1 MLGPTLEAMTRG
13 TRGLLRPRLYWLLI
27 FVPLSI
33 VAFVLQQPQ
42 LTFVFACLAI
52 VPLAGMIG
60 RGTDELAIRT
70 GPRVGGLLNA
80 TFGNL
85 TEIIVSALLILGG
98 QLEVVKAS
106 LIGSILGN
114 VLLVLGASFF
124 AGGLRYREQRFSAR
138 SVNVHS
144 ASLFMAVIGL
154 ILPTLFVL
162 SVNESGQERLVVSVV
177 VSGVLIVI
185 YVATLAFT
193 LFTHADL
200 FQAVREEDG
209 RQPWPAW
216 QALLLLFVAAIL
228 VGAES
233 ELLTRTLE
241 PTIAALG
248 ISPVFIGVVVI
259 AIIGNAAEHASA
271 VLFAIRNQVEVA
283 VEIALG
289 SASQVALFVAPA
301 LVFFSLV
308 AGHPMTF
315 IFTALEV
322 GAVALATLIAALL
335 TTDGRSNWLEGLE
348 LIGVYVIVAASFFFI
363 R

>member
-1 MLGPTLEAMTRG
+1 MLGPTLTEMS
-13 TRGLLRPRLYWLLI
+13 RGLLRPRLEWLLV
-27 FVPLSI
+27 FVPASVL
-33 VAFVLQQPQ
+33 AELLQQPE
-42 LTFVFACLAI
+42 LTFLFACLAI

-60 RGTDELAIRT
+60 RGTEELAIRT

-85 TEIIVSALLILGG
+85 TEIIVSALLIVNG
-98 QLEVVKAS
+98 QLVVVKAS

-124 AGGLRYREQRFSAR
+124 AGGLRYKEQRFSAR
-138 SVNVHS
+138 SVNVHA

-154 ILPTLFVL
+154 IMPTIFVL
-162 SVNESGQERLVVSVV
+162 STSETGQERLVVSVV
-177 VSGVLIVI
+177 VSGVLILV
-185 YVATLAFT
+185 YVATLVFT

-200 FQAVREEDG
+200 FHAGEAEGG

-216 QALLLLFVAAIL
+216 QALLLLFVAAVL
-228 VGAES
+228 VGLES
-233 ELLTRTLE
+233 ELLTRSLE

-248 ISPVFIGVVVI
+248 LSEVFIGVVVI

-271 VLFAIRNQVEVA
+271 VMFAIRNKAEIA

-301 LVFFSLV
+301 LVFFSLI
-308 AGHPMTF
+308 AGHPMNF
-315 IFTALEV
+315 IFTPLEV
-322 GAVALATLIAALL
+322 VSVALATVIAALL
-335 TTDGRSNWLEGLE
+335 TMDGRSNWLEGLE
-348 LIGVYVIVAASFFFI
+348 LIGVYVIVAVSFFFVG
-363 R
+363 

>member
-1 MLGPTLEAMTRG
+1 MLVPTLEAMTRG
-13 TRGLLRPRLYWLLI
+13 TRGLLRPRLYWLLV
-27 FVPLSI
+27 FVPLSV
-33 VAFVLQQPQ
+33 VAALLQQAE
-42 LTFVFACLAI
+42 LTFLFACLAI
-52 VPLAGMIG
+52 IPLAGMIG
-60 RGTDELAIRT
+60 QGTDELAIRT

-85 TEIIVSALLILGG
+85 TEIIVSALLIVGG

-124 AGGLRYREQRFSAR
+124 AGGLRHKEQRFSPR

-144 ASLFMAVIGL
+144 ASLFMAVIAL

-162 SVNESGQERLVVSVV
+162 SSNETGQQRLVVSIVV
-177 VSGVLIVI
+177 AGVLIVV
-185 YVATLAFT
+185 YVATLVFT
-193 LFTHADL
+193 LFTHAD
-200 FQAVREEDG
+200 FFGAVEAGG
-209 RQPWPAW
+209 RTPWPAW
-216 QALLLLFVAAIL
+216 QALLLLFVSAVL
-228 VGAES
+228 VGVES

-241 PTIAALG
+241 PTIETLG
-248 ISPVFIGVVVI
+248 ISPVFIGVIVI

-271 VLFAIRNQVEVA
+271 VLFALRNQVEIA

-301 LVFFSLV
+301 LVFFSLFT
-308 AGHPMTF
+308 AHPMTF

-322 GAVALATLIAALL
+322 GAVAMAALIAALL
-335 TTDGRSNWLEGLE
+335 TMDGRSNWLEGLE
-348 LIGVYVIVAASFFFI
+348 LMGVYVIVAASFFFI

>member
-1 MLGPTLEAMTRG
+1 MLGPTLEVMTSG
-13 TRGLLRPRLYWLLI
+13 TRGLLRPRLHWLLI
-27 FVPLSI
+27 FVPASI
-33 VAFVLQQPQ
+33 VTAALQQPE

-60 RGTDELAIRT
+60 RGTEELAIRA

-85 TEIIVSALLILGG
+85 TEIIVSALLIVSG
-98 QLEVVKAS
+98 QLVVVKAS

-114 VLLVLGASFF
+114 VLLVLGVSFF
-124 AGGLRYREQRFSAR
+124 AGGLRHKEQHFSAR

-154 ILPTLFVL
+154 IMPTIFVV
-162 SVNESGQERLVVSVV
+162 STNETGQERLVVSVV
-177 VSGVLIVI
+177 VSGVLIAVYI
-185 YVATLAFT
+185 ATLVFT
-193 LFTHADL
+193 LITHEDL
-200 FQAVREEDG
+200 FQVAEAEGG

-216 QALLLLFVAAIL
+216 QAVLLLLVAAIL
-228 VGAES
+228 VGVES
-233 ELLTRTLE
+233 ELLTRSLE
-241 PTIAALG
+241 PTITALG

-271 VLFAIRNQVEVA
+271 VVFAIRGKAEIA

-301 LVFFSLV
+301 LVFFSLI
-308 AGHPMTF
+308 ARRPMTF
-315 IFTALEV
+315 IFTPLEV
-322 GAVALATLIAALL
+322 GAVALATIIAALL
-335 TTDGRSNWLEGLE
+335 TMDGRSNWLEGLE
-348 LIGVYVIVAASFFFI
+348 LMGVYVIVAVSFFFVH
-363 R
+363 

>member
-1 MLGPTLEAMTRG
+1 MLGRTLEAMTGG
-13 TRGLLRPRLYWLLI
+13 TRDLLRPRLYWLLV
-27 FVPLSI
+27 FVPLS
-33 VAFVLQQPQ
+33 VLASALHQPE
-42 LTFVFACLAI
+42 LTFLFACLAI

-85 TEIIVSALLILGG
+85 TEIIVSALLLVNG

-124 AGGLRYREQRFSAR
+124 AGGLLHREQRFSAR

-144 ASLFMAVIGL
+144 ASLFMAVIAL

-162 SVNESGQERLVVSVV
+162 SSNETGHQRLVVSIV
-177 VSGVLIVI
+177 VSGVLILV
-185 YVATLAFT
+185 YVATLIFS
-193 LFTHADL
+193 LFTHAAL
-200 FQAVREEDG
+200 FEAVEVPR
-209 RQPWPAW
+209 RTPWPAW
-216 QALLLLFVAAIL
+216 QALLLLFVAAAV
-228 VGAES
+228 VGVES

-241 PTIAALG
+241 PTIETLG
-248 ISPVFIGVVVI
+248 ISPVFIGVIVI

-271 VLFAIRNQVEVA
+271 VVFAIRNQVEIA

-301 LVFFSLV
+301 LVFFSLFT
-308 AGHPMTF
+308 AHPMTF
-315 IFTALEV
+315 IFTPLEV
-322 GAVALATLIAALL
+322 GSVALATVIAALL
-335 TTDGRSNWLEGLE
+335 TMDGRSNWLEGLE
-348 LIGVYVIVAASFFFI
+348 LIGVYVIVGASFLFI

>member
-1 MLGPTLEAMTRG
+1 MLGPTLEVMTRG
-13 TRGLLRPRLYWLLI
+13 TRGLLRPRLYWLLV
-27 FVPLSI
+27 FVPLS
-33 VAFVLQQPQ
+33 VVTAALDQPE
-42 LTFVFACLAI
+42 LTFLFACIAI

-60 RGTDELAIRT
+60 RGTEELAIRA

-85 TEIIVSALLILGG
+85 TEIIVSALLITSG

-114 VLLVLGASFF
+114 ILLVLGASFF
-124 AGGLRYREQRFSAR
+124 AGGLRHREQHFSAR

-162 SVNESGQERLVVSVV
+162 SANETSDQRLVVSVV
-177 VSGVLIVI
+177 VSGVLIVV
-185 YVATLAFT
+185 YGATLAFT
-193 LFTHADL
+193 LITHADL
-200 FQAVREEDG
+200 FHVSEGQTRT
-209 RQPWPAW
+209 PWPAW
-216 QALLLLFVAAIL
+216 QALLLLLVAAVL
-228 VGAES
+228 VGIES

-241 PTIAALG
+241 PTIEALG
-248 ISPVFIGVVVI
+248 ISPVFIGVIVI

-271 VLFAIRNQVEVA
+271 VVFAIRNQVEVA

-301 LVFFSLV
+301 LVFFSLLV
-308 AGHPMTF
+308 GHPMTF
-315 IFTALEV
+315 IFTPLEV
-322 GAVALATLIAALL
+322 GAVALATIIAALL

-348 LIGVYVIVAASFFFI
+348 LLGVYVIVAVSFFFI